1 MSAVPAGRLRAL
13 IGAQNEAIE
22 AEIDRLEADARAH
35 RDDLRQLDAELGAAW
50 QNLIEVL
57 APGLHAPHLDWL
69 AQLLHLPAVGAAE
82 VARRLD
88 DDRRALAAT
97 VAEITARP
105 DYADRDGRF
114 NEFEIHLTE
123 LAEEM
128 KPLQESLA
136 TFRAEPLW
144 DELYDVGYDTP
155 RYPLK
160 WWSFRY
166 YRHWKLGDEIVERL
180 GPRYTA
186 TTFDA
191 LRRRF
196 DDERQALATLSDE
209 WEGWRARK
217 TALTQ
222 LVRTHDDALAGLEN
236 LETRHLTL
244 VRARVEEHLRGLPQG
259 DALALVDAFP
269 PARVAMRR
277 IFGVDAKQRYLREI
291 HAEWI
296 KAPLKDLRTTLAK
309 NERQLVKLARPKSAG
324 RTFDAAPTRFR
335 DRGPAW
341 EKRRGRYSEC
351 RDHILVFHDYDA
363 YQPATTLWWD
373 LMVGPAQDAPFIA
386 EVAEWRQRR
395 APARD
400 PYDDAVAAVASGHRP
415 GQRDRSY
422 ETDFS

>member
-1 MSAVPAGRLRAL
+1 MTQVPAGRLRAL
-13 IGAQNEAIE
+13 IGAQSEAIE
-22 AEIDRLEADARAH
+22 AEVDRLEADARAH

-50 QNLIEVL
+50 QNLIEGL

-88 DDRRALAAT
+88 DDRRTLAAT
-97 VAEITARP
+97 GQEIAARP
-105 DYADRDGRF
+105 DFAGRDGLF

-136 TFRAEPLW
+136 AFRAEPLW
-144 DELYDVGYDTP
+144 DELYDIGYDTP

-166 YRHWKLGDEIVERL
+166 YRHWKLGDEIIERL
-180 GPRYTA
+180 GPRYQA

-209 WEGWRARK
+209 WEGWRSRK

-222 LVRTHDDALAGLEN
+222 LVRTHDDALAALAN

-244 VRARVEEHLRGLPQG
+244 VRARVEEHLRGLPPE

-277 IFGVDAKQRYLREI
+277 VLGVDAKQRYLREI
-291 HAEWI
+291 HTEWI
-296 KAPLKDLRTTLAK
+296 KAPLQDLRTALGK
-309 NERQLVKLARPKSAG
+309 NARQLAKLARPKSAG
-324 RTFDAAPTRFR
+324 RTFDAAPERFR
-335 DRGPAW
+335 DRAPSW
-341 EKRRGRYSEC
+341 EKRRGRYGEC
-351 RDHILVFHDYDA
+351 RSSILAFHDYDA
-363 YQPATTLWWD
+363 YQPANSLWWD
-373 LMVGPAQDAPFIA
+373 LMVGPGRDAPFIA
-386 EVAEWRQRR
+386 EVAAWRRR
-395 APARD
+395 AAPQD
-400 PYDDAVAAVASGHRP
+400 PYDDAVAALASSHRP
-415 GQRDRSY
+415 GQRDRSHD
-422 ETDFS
+422 TIDFS